1 MKTKEPIKIKQ
12 NVLLIIIGTILCLGL
27 IIFVSSSDQD
37 VEQYY
42 IDYMYKSGQ
51 VINNYSDYMKTFA
64 DNSEVVTLLQ
74 NIVNENFFDS
84 KSLIVLGDSTN
95 SANGIGGHISKVNIK
110 NNIANITI
118 KRDCKEHGHVLGGAR
133 TYFIPINNK
142 NITEV
147 NIEYK
152 FPFDVWDGINLA
164 LLISP
169 VIMLGIVIIKFVKTK
184 KKIKMTIKDDT
195 EKKIESKKALKK
207 LIGGIISSGVWALI
221 AGIICIRIFL
231 TTYGTTY
238 KPIIYLYPEKTQ
250 ELSVKLGYED
260 KITVSYPKYTTG
272 WEIVAQPNG
281 DLIDLNTNKRLY
293 SLYYESDA
301 VYKFKVEKD
310 GFIVK
315 KEDVAQFLEDKL
327 SILGLTYKEAE
338 EFIIYWLPILQG
350 NNYNYIRFATIDE
363 INQNMPLE
371 FSVQPDS
378 LIRVLM
384 TYKGLNRPIEV
395 EEQQL
400 ETLERTGFVAV
411 EWGGTEIK

>member
-1 MKTKEPIKIKQ
+1 MMSPF
-12 NVLLIIIGTILCLGL
+12 II
-27 IIFVSSSDQD
+27 
-37 VEQYY
+37 
-42 IDYMYKSGQ
+42 
-51 VINNYSDYMKTFA
+51 
-64 DNSEVVTLLQ
+64 
-74 NIVNENFFDS
+74 
-84 KSLIVLGDSTN
+84 
-95 SANGIGGHISKVNIK
+95 
-110 NNIANITI
+110 
-118 KRDCKEHGHVLGGAR
+118 
-133 TYFIPINNK
+133 
-142 NITEV
+142 
-147 NIEYK
+147 
-152 FPFDVWDGINLA
+152 
-164 LLISP
+164 
-169 VIMLGIVIIKFVKTK
+169 LGIAIIKFVKAR
-184 KKIKMTIKDDT
+184 KKIKTTLVDDT
-195 EKKIESKKALKK
+195 EKKAESKKTIKK
-207 LIGGIISSGVWALI
+207 LIGWIVASGIWGFILQ
-221 AGIICIRIFL
+221 IIYSITNC
-231 TTYGTTY
+231 TVY

-250 ELSVKLGYED
+250 ELSVKLGYKD

-272 WEIVAQPNG
+272 WNIVAQPNG
-281 DLIDLNTNKRLY
+281 DLIDLNTNKHLY

-350 NNYNYIRFATIDE
+350 NNYNYIRFATIEE

-378 LIRVLM
+378 LLRVLM

-400 ETLERTGFVAV
+400 ETPDRTGFVAV